1 MGTVVLLPA
10 HPCPYCHK
18 NEATQ
23 LCDFVVD
30 YIWTSH
36 PDHFGLQYL
45 TCDNSMCKECATNV
59 AGHEFCPDCAKLY
72 EHIRGQS

>member
-23 LCDFVVD
+23 LCDFVD
-30 YIWTSH
+30 TWTLH
-36 PDHFGLQYL
+36 PGNFGIFRQ
-45 TCDNSMCKECATNV
+45 TCNNKMCKECATNV